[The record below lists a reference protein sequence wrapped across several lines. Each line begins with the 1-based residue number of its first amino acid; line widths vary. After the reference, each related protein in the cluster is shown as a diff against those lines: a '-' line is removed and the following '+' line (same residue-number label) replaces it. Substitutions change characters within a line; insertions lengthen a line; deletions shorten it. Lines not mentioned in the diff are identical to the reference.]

1 MNRRQLLTPE
11 SGDVP
16 DARSAH
22 RIHSVIDLWLGEQ
35 LRRRRKAMGRPLL
48 QVAQAAGI
56 SVSLLSQLER
66 GLRSISMRTLEA
78 LAHELQLPM
87 ETLVRNITHGDAQD
101 EVDGAVVRVGAHRR
115 IDLGDKGIHKENLT
129 PPAATGHVELYRAV
143 IESGGSTGDEL
154 FFTHRGEQVG
164 YVIEGQLE
172 LFVNDRL
179 LELHAGDSFCYDGS
193 TPRRW
198 RNPGPTLTTV
208 LWAITRAPLSAVSP
222 APPLPQPSTLQ
233 GKTP

>member
-1 MNRRQLLTPE
+1 MNSRPPFTPE

-101 EVDGAVVRVGAHRR
+101 EVDGAVVR
-115 IDLGDKGIHKENLT
+115 
-129 PPAATGHVELYRAV
+129 
-143 IESGGSTGDEL
+143 
-154 FFTHRGEQVG
+154 
-164 YVIEGQLE
+164 
-172 LFVNDRL
+172 
-179 LELHAGDSFCYDGS
+179 
-193 TPRRW
+193 
-198 RNPGPTLTTV
+198 
-208 LWAITRAPLSAVSP
+208 
-222 APPLPQPSTLQ
+222 
-233 GKTP
+233 

>member
-1 MNRRQLLTPE
+1 MNSRQPFNAE
-11 SGDVP
+11 ADPAP
-16 DARSAH
+16 DAGSAH

-35 LRRRRKAMGRPLL
+35 LRRRRKAMGRSLL
-48 QVAQAAGI
+48 HVAQAAGI

-66 GLRSISMRTLEA
+66 GLRSISMRTLAA

-87 ETLVRNITHGDAQD
+87 DMLVRNSTHGDARD

-143 IESGGSTGDEL
+143 IESGGSTGDAL

-179 LELHAGDSFCYDGS
+179 LKLHAGDSFCYDGS

-208 LWAITRAPLSAVSP
+208 LWAITRAPQSP
-222 APPLPQPSTLQ
+222 VPPPPQPSTLQ

>member
-1 MNRRQLLTPE
+1 MNSRQLLSPE
-11 SGDVP
+11 PGEPPGVG
-16 DARSAH
+16 SAH

-35 LRRRRKAMGRPLL
+35 LRRRRKALGRPLL
-48 QVAQAAGI
+48 QVAQPAGI

-78 LAHELQLPM
+78 LAQELQLPM
-87 ETLVRNITHGDAQD
+87 ETLVRNSKHGDAHD

-129 PPAATGHVELYRAV
+129 PPAATGRVEMYRAV

-154 FFTHRGEQVG
+154 FFTHKGEQVG

-172 LFVNDRL
+172 LFIDDRL
-179 LELHAGDSFCYDGS
+179 LKLQAGDSFCYDGS

-208 LWAITRAPLSAVSP
+208 LWAITRSPLSP
-222 APPLPQPSTLQ
+222 APSLPQPSTLQ